1 MDAALT
7 RFRVMAYITG
17 VGLLILCGAVVVR
30 YGFDKPEATAVIGF
44 LHGIFYMAYL
54 VTAFD
59 LAFRC
64 RWKLTTALLILVA
77 GTIPV
82 CSFVAERKVTG
93 WVREGKGALAR

>member
-7 RFRVMAYITG
+7 RFRVMAYVTG
-17 VGLLILCGAVVVR
+17 VGLLVLCAAMVVKYVF
-30 YGFDKPEATAVIGF
+30 GVESATAVPGF

-59 LAFRC
+59 LAFRR
-64 RWKLTTALLILVA
+64 RWKMTTALLILIA

-82 CSFVAERKVTG
+82 CSFVAERKVVG
-93 WVREGKGALAR
+93 WARAEAAPARS